1 MPAVADTFV
10 LFEQLLG
17 VAANRA
23 HNHRS
28 AASVHTNNLEV
39 GPRFSRRFVY
49 KTDET
54 PPILGAE
61 CDQLLGEMS
70 ATGIGLEHERPA
82 LGSLAFELVEEGAL
96 HVAANT
102 APDDGSECDVLVG
115 HF

>member
-1 MPAVADTFV
+1 MSAVADTFV
-10 LFEQLLG
+10 LFEQVLG
-17 VAANRA
+17 IAADRTN
-23 HNHRS
+23 NHRS
-28 AASVHTNNLEV
+28 ATLVHTNYLEMR
-39 GPRFSRRFVY
+39 PRFPWRFVH

-61 CDQLLGEMS
+61 RDQLVGEMS

-82 LGSLAFELVEEGAL
+82 LGSLAFELVEERTL

-102 APDDGSECDVLVG
+102 APDDGSECDVFVG